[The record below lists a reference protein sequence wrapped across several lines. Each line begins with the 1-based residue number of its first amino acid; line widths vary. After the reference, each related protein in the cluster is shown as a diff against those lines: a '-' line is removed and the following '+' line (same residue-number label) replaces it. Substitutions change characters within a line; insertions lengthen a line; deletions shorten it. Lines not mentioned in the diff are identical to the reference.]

1 MADGG
6 AIAAVPAPS
15 PARWLLRQLCDAR
28 YRDLVEGDVAEL
40 FRLRLASMGSWR
52 ATWWACRDAI
62 SISGTVYGIP
72 TLQKRKGQET
82 LMHFVRDLRHAG
94 RALIRT
100 PSFTVIVLITL
111 ALAIGAN
118 TVIFSVV
125 DGVLLS
131 PLPYGDPDSIVV
143 LQQSSDD
150 LDGEGPAGTS
160 QGLFLEWRE
169 NGRSFDQL
177 AMYSMESATVTSF
190 DEPARVNG
198 VAVSPTLFGILRTE
212 PIHGRAFA
220 PNAELPGNDAGILLS
235 YRAWQRYFGG
245 DPDIVGTTLR
255 LDSRLRN
262 ILGVMPAGF
271 AFPDASIEYWVPML
285 ATPPES
291 MLISVGADAPP
302 PSGTQGQRRATRT
315 ESGPDG
321 SGGPGGDGGP
331 EGGGGGPEGP
341 EAHMEMWGRVIGRLA
356 AGVSPAMAEDEGKTF
371 LAGLDAQNPAATAD
385 TPVSVVDVMPMQEQ
399 MVGSVRGPLLMLMG
413 AVGFVLLIACANI
426 ANLILARSVE
436 RRKETAV
443 RAAIGAGLGSLVRY
457 TLAESLLL
465 TTVGGLL
472 GLAVAVFG
480 LRAISSLGPEFIPRL
495 DEVSIDPRVLGFT
508 LLVMAATA
516 VVFGLLPARAAAKL
530 DLNRALKA
538 EFGSETGLGRSGFRR
553 LLVTVEITLAV
564 VLLVGAGLLV
574 SSFIRLTSIDVG
586 YDPENLLHLNI
597 SLPAG
602 AYPDAES
609 HLSYYDALV
618 ERLETLP
625 GVMSAAVA
633 NQTPYAPANIRIGI
647 SAQSR
652 DEAPDPDAR
661 PVPVGVR
668 MVETGYFDA
677 IGVTAAEGRVLNRD
691 DRPEGRPVAVLS
703 RTGAEAMF
711 GDPNPV
717 GEELDFIGGQRLEI
731 VGVVDDTRTAGV
743 DPAPQADIFLPYR
756 QAPPQ
761 MVPMLFRTAQV
772 LIRTDPAPLS
782 VLPAVRSAL
791 REIDP
796 QVLVISASTVRD
808 RVADSVA
815 EPRFYASLVVAFA
828 LLSLTLAAVGI
839 YGMLA
844 YMVQQGV
851 RDTAIRR
858 ALGAPVGQ
866 ILSGVLREGMGLAII
881 GLIAGIGGSLFLM
894 RALESMLYEIEPTD
908 PGSFAIV
915 SAIFLGVA
923 LLAVWIPARRATRID
938 PMEVLRYE

>member
-1 MADGG
+1 MADS
-6 AIAAVPAPS
+6 ASVVPA
-15 PARWLLRQLCDAR
+15 PARWLLRRLCDVR
-28 YRDLVEGDVAEL
+28 YRDIVEGDVTEL
-40 FRLRLASMGSWR
+40 FYLRVAAMGRWR

-62 SISGTVYGIP
+62 SISGTGYGLP
-72 TLQKRKGQET
+72 TLSQRKRKET
-82 LMHFVRDLRHAG
+82 FMHFVRDLRHAG

-100 PSFTVIVLITL
+100 PSFTVVVLITL

-131 PLPYGDPDSIVV
+131 PLPYVEPEDIAVV
-143 LQQSSDD
+143 QQLGGELND
-150 LDGEGPAGTS
+150 EGPSGAS
-160 QGLFLEWRE
+160 QSLFLEWRE
-169 NGRSFDQL
+169 NGRAFDQL
-177 AMYSMESATVTSF
+177 AMYSMESATVTSLE
-190 DEPARVNG
+190 EPVRMNG
-198 VAVSPTLFGILRTE
+198 VAVSPTLFGILRVE
-212 PIHGRAFA
+212 PVQGRTFA
-220 PNAELPGNDAGILLS
+220 PNAELPGNDDGILLS
-235 YRAWQRYFGG
+235 HGAWQRYFGS
-245 DPDIVGTTLR
+245 DTTVVGTTLR
-255 LDSRLRN
+255 LGSRLRN

-285 ATPPES
+285 ATLPES
-291 MLISVGADAPP
+291 MTVSIGADEAPP
-302 PSGTQGQRRATRT
+302 SPPQGQRRETRT
-315 ESGPDG
+315 Q
-321 SGGPGGDGGP
+321 GGPGGPGGPDGGD
-331 EGGGGGPEGP
+331 GPEGP
-341 EAHMEMWGRVIGRLA
+341 EAHMELWGRVVGRLA
-356 AGVSPAMAEDEGKTF
+356 AGVSPAMAAEEGTTI
-371 LAGLDAQNPAATAD
+371 LAGLDDQSSDGTVWTAEV
-385 TPVSVVDVMPMQEQ
+385 TPMQEQ

-443 RAAIGAGLGSLVRY
+443 RAAIGAGVGSLVRY

-465 TTVGGLL
+465 TAAGGVL
-472 GLAVAVFG
+472 GLAAAVFG
-480 LRAISSLGPEFIPRL
+480 LRAISSLGPDFIPRL
-495 DEVSIDPRVLGFT
+495 DEVSIDPGVLGFT

-516 VVFGLLPARAAAKL
+516 LVFGLLPARAAAKL

-538 EFGSETGLGRSGFRR
+538 EFGTATGIGRSGFRR
-553 LLVTVEITLAV
+553 LLVTVEIALAV

-597 SLPAG
+597 SLPAT

-609 HLSYYDALV
+609 HLSYYDQLV
-618 ERLETLP
+618 ERLEALP
-625 GVMSAAVA
+625 GVSAATVA
-633 NQTPYAPANIRIGI
+633 SQTPYAPANIRIAI

-668 MVETGYFDA
+668 MVENGYFDA
-677 IGVTAAEGRVLNRD
+677 IGVSAADGRVLDRD
-691 DRPEGRPVAVLS
+691 DRPEDRPVAVLS
-703 RTGAEAMF
+703 RAGAEAMF

-731 VGVVDDTRTAGV
+731 VGVVDNARTAGV
-743 DPAPQADIFLPYR
+743 DPTPQADIFLPYR
-756 QAPPQ
+756 QAPAQ

-782 VLPAVRSAL
+782 GLPSVRAAL
-791 REIDP
+791 REIDS

-815 EPRFYASLVVAFA
+815 EPRFYASLVAAFA

-844 YMVQQGV
+844 YVVQQGV

-866 ILSGVLREGMGLAII
+866 ILGGVLREGMGLAVV
-881 GLIAGIGGSLFLM
+881 GLTAGIVGAFFLM
-894 RALESMLYEIEPTD
+894 RTLESMLFEIEPTD
-908 PGSFAIV
+908 PMSFAIV
-915 SAIFLGVA
+915 SVIFLAVA
-923 LLAVWIPARRATRID
+923 LLAVWVPARRATRID

>member
-1 MADGG
+1 
-6 AIAAVPAPS
+6 
-15 PARWLLRQLCDAR
+15 
-28 YRDLVEGDVAEL
+28 
-40 FRLRLASMGSWR
+40 
-52 ATWWACRDAI
+52 
-62 SISGTVYGIP
+62 
-72 TLQKRKGQET
+72 
-82 LMHFVRDLRHAG
+82 MHFVRDLRHAG

-100 PSFTVIVLITL
+100 PSFTVVVLITL

-131 PLPYGDPDSIVV
+131 PLPYVEPEDIAVV
-143 LQQSSDD
+143 QQLGGELND
-150 LDGEGPAGTS
+150 EGPSGAS
-160 QGLFLEWRE
+160 QSLFLEWRE
-169 NGRSFDQL
+169 NGRAFDQL
-177 AMYSMESATVTSF
+177 AMYSMESATVTSLE
-190 DEPARVNG
+190 EPVRMNG
-198 VAVSPTLFGILRTE
+198 VAVSPTLFGILRVE
-212 PIHGRAFA
+212 PVQGRTFA
-220 PNAELPGNDAGILLS
+220 PNAELPGNDDGILLS
-235 YRAWQRYFGG
+235 HGAWQRYFGS
-245 DPDIVGTTLR
+245 DTTVVGTTLR
-255 LDSRLRN
+255 LGSRLRN

-285 ATPPES
+285 ATLPES
-291 MLISVGADAPP
+291 MTVSIGADEAPP
-302 PSGTQGQRRATRT
+302 SPPQGQRRETRT
-315 ESGPDG
+315 Q
-321 SGGPGGDGGP
+321 GGPGGPGGPDGGD
-331 EGGGGGPEGP
+331 GPEGP
-341 EAHMEMWGRVIGRLA
+341 EAHMELWGRVVGRLA
-356 AGVSPAMAEDEGKTF
+356 AGVSPAMAAEEGTTI
-371 LAGLDAQNPAATAD
+371 LAGLDDQSSDGTVWTAEV
-385 TPVSVVDVMPMQEQ
+385 TPMQEQ

-443 RAAIGAGLGSLVRY
+443 RAAIGAGVGSLVRY

-465 TTVGGLL
+465 TAAGGVL
-472 GLAVAVFG
+472 GLAAAVFG
-480 LRAISSLGPEFIPRL
+480 LRAISSLGPDFIPRL
-495 DEVSIDPRVLGFT
+495 DEVSIDPGVLGFT

-516 VVFGLLPARAAAKL
+516 LVFGLLPARAAAKL

-538 EFGSETGLGRSGFRR
+538 EFGTATGIGRSGFRR
-553 LLVTVEITLAV
+553 LLVTVEIALAV

-597 SLPAG
+597 SLPAT

-609 HLSYYDALV
+609 HLSYYDQLV
-618 ERLETLP
+618 ERLEALP
-625 GVMSAAVA
+625 GVSAATVA
-633 NQTPYAPANIRIGI
+633 SQTPYAPANIRIAI

-668 MVETGYFDA
+668 MVENGYFDA
-677 IGVTAAEGRVLNRD
+677 IGVSAADGRVLDRD
-691 DRPEGRPVAVLS
+691 DRPEDRPVAVLS
-703 RTGAEAMF
+703 RAGAEAMF

-731 VGVVDDTRTAGV
+731 VGVVDNARTAGV
-743 DPAPQADIFLPYR
+743 DPTPQADIFLPYR
-756 QAPPQ
+756 QAPAQ

-782 VLPAVRSAL
+782 VLPSVRAAL
-791 REIDP
+791 REIDS

-815 EPRFYASLVVAFA
+815 EPRFYASLVAAFA

-844 YMVQQGV
+844 YVVQQGV

-866 ILSGVLREGMGLAII
+866 ILGGVLREGMGLAVV
-881 GLIAGIGGSLFLM
+881 GLTAGIVGAFFLM
-894 RALESMLYEIEPTD
+894 RTLESMLFEIGPTD
-908 PGSFAIV
+908 PMSFAIV
-915 SAIFLGVA
+915 SVIFLAVA
-923 LLAVWIPARRATRID
+923 LLAVWVPARRATRID

>member
-1 MADGG
+1 MADS
-6 AIAAVPAPS
+6 ASVVPA
-15 PARWLLRQLCDAR
+15 PARWLLRRLCDVR
-28 YRDLVEGDVAEL
+28 YRDIVEGDVTEL
-40 FRLRLASMGSWR
+40 FYLRVAAMGRWR

-62 SISGTVYGIP
+62 SISGTGYGLP
-72 TLQKRKGQET
+72 TLSQRKRKET
-82 LMHFVRDLRHAG
+82 FMHFVRDLRHAG

-100 PSFTVIVLITL
+100 PSFTVVVLITL

-131 PLPYGDPDSIVV
+131 PLPYVEPEDIAVV
-143 LQQSSDD
+143 QQLGGELND
-150 LDGEGPAGTS
+150 EGPSGAS
-160 QGLFLEWRE
+160 QSLFLEWRE
-169 NGRSFDQL
+169 NGRAFDQL
-177 AMYSMESATVTSF
+177 AMYSMESATVTSLE
-190 DEPARVNG
+190 EPVRMNG
-198 VAVSPTLFGILRTE
+198 VAVSPTLFGILRVE
-212 PIHGRAFA
+212 PVQGRTFA
-220 PNAELPGNDAGILLS
+220 PNAELPGNDDGILLS
-235 YRAWQRYFGG
+235 HGAWQRYFGS
-245 DPDIVGTTLR
+245 DTTVVGTTLR
-255 LDSRLRN
+255 LGSRLRN

-285 ATPPES
+285 ATLPES
-291 MLISVGADAPP
+291 MTVSIGADEAPP
-302 PSGTQGQRRATRT
+302 SPPQGQRRETRT
-315 ESGPDG
+315 Q
-321 SGGPGGDGGP
+321 GGPGGPGGPDGGD
-331 EGGGGGPEGP
+331 GPEGP
-341 EAHMEMWGRVIGRLA
+341 EAHMELWGRVVGRLA
-356 AGVSPAMAEDEGKTF
+356 AGVSPAMAAEEGTTI
-371 LAGLDAQNPAATAD
+371 LAGLDDQSSDGTVWTAEV
-385 TPVSVVDVMPMQEQ
+385 TPMQEQ

-443 RAAIGAGLGSLVRY
+443 RAAIGAGVGSLVRY

-465 TTVGGLL
+465 TAAGGVL
-472 GLAVAVFG
+472 GLAAAVFG
-480 LRAISSLGPEFIPRL
+480 LRAISSLGPDFIPRL
-495 DEVSIDPRVLGFT
+495 DEVSIDPGVLGFT

-516 VVFGLLPARAAAKL
+516 LVFGLLPARAAAKL

-538 EFGSETGLGRSGFRR
+538 EFGTATGIGRSGFRR
-553 LLVTVEITLAV
+553 LLVTVEIALAV

-597 SLPAG
+597 SLPAT

-609 HLSYYDALV
+609 HLSYYDQLV
-618 ERLETLP
+618 ERLEALP
-625 GVMSAAVA
+625 GVSAATVA
-633 NQTPYAPANIRIGI
+633 SQTPYAPANIRIAI

-668 MVETGYFDA
+668 MVENGYFDA
-677 IGVTAAEGRVLNRD
+677 IGVSAADGRVLDRD
-691 DRPEGRPVAVLS
+691 DRPEDRPVAVLS
-703 RTGAEAMF
+703 RAGAEAMF

-731 VGVVDDTRTAGV
+731 VGVVDNARTAGV
-743 DPAPQADIFLPYR
+743 DPTPQADIFLPYR
-756 QAPPQ
+756 QAPAQ

-782 VLPAVRSAL
+782 VLPSVRAAL
-791 REIDP
+791 REIDS

-815 EPRFYASLVVAFA
+815 EPRFYASLVAAFA

-844 YMVQQGV
+844 YVVQQGV

-866 ILSGVLREGMGLAII
+866 ILGGVLREGMGLAVV
-881 GLIAGIGGSLFLM
+881 GLTAGIVGAFFLM
-894 RALESMLYEIEPTD
+894 RTLESMLFEIEPTD
-908 PGSFAIV
+908 PMSFAIV
-915 SAIFLGVA
+915 SVIFLAVA
-923 LLAVWIPARRATRID
+923 LLAVWVPARRATRID